1 MDAIVWSNRGKW
13 GEKLT
18 VGAIDERSMYGIH
31 TELSCK
37 TTEETAEAFVTM
49 VKQLREDPVFGRPD
63 LFTRVNLD
71 SAGEWGPF
79 NAEFHRIV
87 RKELDSSVQFIYP
100 PTMID
105 SRFNAHAEVFMRM
118 IEEMTKAIMMTTRL
132 ETELRPLATAHAVFV
147 HNRTVKRSRAGPD
160 GCGLRP
166 LQEISGYRVSAEEC
180 ERQLEKAAKPGELFL
195 VRRQA

>member
-1 MDAIVWSNRGKW
+1 MHDKLLHSGDAANCPICMQLRRGRPLHGSTSRVMDVVPGRTWSMDAIVWSNRGKW

-71 SAGEWGPF
+71 SAGEWGSF
-79 NAEFHRIV
+79 NAEFHKIV
-87 RKELDSSVQFIYP
+87 KRDLQPPVQFIYP
-100 PTMID
+100 QGAQGD
-105 SRFNAHAEVFMRM
+105 VV
-118 IEEMTKAIMMTTRL
+118 
-132 ETELRPLATAHAVFV
+132 ATA
-147 HNRTVKRSRAGPD
+147 TK
-160 GCGLRP
+160 
-166 LQEISGYRVSAEEC
+166 
-180 ERQLEKAAKPGELFL
+180 KK
-195 VRRQA
+195 